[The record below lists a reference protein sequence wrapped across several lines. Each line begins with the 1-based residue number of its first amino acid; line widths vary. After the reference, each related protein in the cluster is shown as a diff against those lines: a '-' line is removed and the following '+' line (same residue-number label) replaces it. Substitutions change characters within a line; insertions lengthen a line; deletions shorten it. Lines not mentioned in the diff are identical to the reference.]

1 MISKEKSGN
10 YLLKIIAIVLC
21 LVIILAASLIAV
33 NVWEKK
39 RGLLNEGDFN
49 ATENVI
55 EVGGKKYTLKD
66 KIDTFLIIGLDKT
79 TEDLV
84 DSYNNNLQADFLM
97 LMVIDNE
104 KSEYTAVHINRD
116 TMADINILGVSGDK
130 VGTTN
135 KQIAL
140 AHTYGN
146 GKEVSCRNTADAVS
160 NLLMG
165 VKIDHFVSVKMD
177 AVSVMNDLVGG
188 VEVEVLEDFSGID
201 DTLIKG
207 QKVTLKGEQALTY
220 VRTRYGLEDSSNNTR
235 MERQQQYIKA
245 FYEALKTKAEAEQ
258 GFVANASL
266 KMAEYLVSDCS
277 SNKLETYFGKI
288 QNYKFNKILDFEGET
303 KKGETFME
311 FYPDEES
318 IKQNVINLFYD

>member
-1 MISKEKSGN
+1 MINKEKSGN

-21 LVIILAASLIAV
+21 VIIVLAASLIAV

-39 RGLLNEGDFN
+39 QGLFKDGDFSGTD
-49 ATENVI
+49 ATI
-55 EVGGKKYTLKD
+55 EVDGKKYALKNNVE
-66 KIDTFLIIGLDKT
+66 TFLIIGLDKT
-79 TEDLV
+79 SESLA

-97 LMVIDNE
+97 LLVIDNE

-116 TMADINILGVSGDK
+116 TMVDINILGVSGDK

-146 GKEVSCRNTADAVS
+146 GREVSCRNTADAVS

-165 VKIDHFVSVKMD
+165 VKIDHFISVKMD
-177 AVSVMNDLVGG
+177 AVPVMNDLVDG

-207 QKVTLKGEQALTY
+207 QKVTLRGEQALTY
-220 VRTRYGLEDSSNNTR
+220 VRTRYGLSDPSNNTR
-235 MERQQQYIKA
+235 MLRQQQYIKA
-245 FYEALKTKAEAEQ
+245 FYEAVKTKVKNDK
-258 GFVANASL
+258 GFITNASL
-266 KMAEYLVSDCS
+266 KMTDYLVSDCS
-277 SNKLETYFGKI
+277 SNKLETYFEKI
-288 QNYKFNKILDFEGET
+288 QNYKLNKILDFEGET

-311 FYPDEES
+311 FYPNEEG
-318 IKQNVINLFYD
+318 IKQSVIDLFYE